1 MGARCGT
8 LTPRLTHPL
17 PSRIH
22 DRHHSQAF
30 FADVLDMWKDNKHP
44 GGSDEQDLTLVSGIR
59 SVPADYAR
67 LAWRQSSE
75 CSDRETQALVQRGV
89 RVMEKT
95 RSVPVTISKML
106 SGNSERQVGFQ
117 QPDT

>member
-8 LTPRLTHPL
+8 LTRRLTHPL

-22 DRHHSQAF
+22 DRHRSQAF
-30 FADVLDMWKDNKHP
+30 IADVLDMWKDNKHP
-44 GGSDEQDLTLVSGIR
+44 GGNDGQDLTLVSGIR

-67 LAWRQSSE
+67 LAWRYSSE
-75 CSDRETQALVQRGV
+75 CSDRQTQALVQRGV

-95 RSVPVTISKML
+95 RSISVTISKML
-106 SGNSERQVGFQ
+106 GGNPERQAGYQ
-117 QPDT
+117 RPGT